1 MEKMTEFLTITRELN
16 KIGITP
22 LLMGSLGLEQVTQ
35 KDWQVCDIDI
45 HVPSDPRG
53 WEAPDDQRIVQFDKI
68 EALMQKLGYELYDLH
83 EHAFQKGNFDVQFG
97 GIDSLESFAG
107 VSPKDLQRKQAE
119 GANYLLP
126 TASQFLKIYRASSQD
141 SYRND
146 RKNNKDF
153 AKIAYLEDLLQTK
166 TPN

>member
-1 MEKMTEFLTITRELN
+1 MEKMTEFLTIARELN
-16 KIGITP
+16 RIGITP

-35 KDWQVCDIDI
+35 KNWQARDIDI

-68 EALMQKLGYELYDLH
+68 EALMQKLGYQLYDLH
-83 EHAFQKGNFDVQFG
+83 EHAFQKAKFTVEFG

-107 VSPKDLQRKQAE
+107 VSPRDLQRKQTE

-126 TASQFLKIYRASSQD
+126 TAQQFLKIYRASSQD

-146 RKNNKDF
+146 KNNNKDF
-153 AKIAYLEDLLQTK
+153 AKIAYLEKFLAIRK
-166 TPN
+166 RR